1 MITNKGK
8 EIIAKYLLGTA
19 PSFASYIAV
28 GCGPKPRP
36 ASSQITGA
44 SSSGTTVTC
53 ASTASLWIGAAV
65 YKVVSGTG
73 SIPDNALVTEI
84 LSSTQFKLSIA
95 PTAALSGATVQV
107 ETDNTKECL
116 DFEMFRVP
124 IISRGYVN
132 ENGTDKLIFT
142 AELPTEERYEISEI
156 GIFSAGL
163 NSSAGANDSKTIFA
177 FSDSENWK
185 YKSGSVEANPFPILS
200 TLTPNAFNII
210 STSEDVIDTSADNPA
225 FLDATRAARYEGPRY
240 LNRTIL
246 MRGDTAFISGTRGS
260 FAISEN
266 TKYLQLSDQTFNFN
280 KNSSADLLKIAF
292 SLINVDG
299 NDTAVPE
306 KVNIVVK
313 FSNSDE
319 TQYAKFEAQVL
330 DASQQFAENRYFVAS
345 SRFDELVY
353 SSTFSWSSMTV
364 AKIYVSVIDSI
375 SATNIAA
382 SAGNVTLTTAAHGFP
397 VNATITAATKTGDS
411 ISYVAANSFQAGD
424 VVDIS
429 GITSS
434 PVGELN
440 ISNAIITYAESTYFT
455 VKAATTTPATYTSG
469 GTAVI
474 KNKYIEF
481 THPTSNYTGV
491 HAITSVPSSTTFEYY
506 VAGASLT
513 STPLSPS
520 GTVNL
525 ASSEYFVSLDAIR
538 LDNIATVNPIYGLT
552 GYSLVQ
558 NQDAVT
564 VKKNPNTN
572 NYIEFRVNLGVL

>member
-36 ASSQITGA
+36 NIYTITSA
-44 SSSGTTVTC
+44 SSSGTTITC
-53 ASTASLWIGAAV
+53 TSTEGLWIGASV
-65 YKVVSGTG
+65 YNVTAGTG
-73 SIPDNALVTEI
+73 TIPDNALVTEI
-84 LSSTQFKLSIA
+84 LSSTQFKISVA
-95 PTAALSGATVQV
+95 PTVALSGATVQI
-107 ETDNTKECL
+107 ETDSTKECL

-124 IISRGYVN
+124 IISRGYTN
-132 ENGTDKLIFT
+132 DNGTDKLIFT

-163 NSSAGANDSKTIFA
+163 NSNAGVNDSKTIFA
-177 FSDSENWK
+177 FSDSEDWK
-185 YKSGSVEANPFPILS
+185 YKSGSVEASPFPILS

-210 STSEDVIDTSADNPA
+210 STSEDIIDTSADNPT
-225 FLDATRAARYEGPRY
+225 FLNTTRAARYEGPRY

-246 MRGDTAFISGTRGS
+246 MRGDTSFISGTKGS
-260 FAISEN
+260 FSIAEN
-266 TKYLQLSDQTFNFN
+266 TKYLQLSNQTFNFN

-330 DASQQFAENRYFVAS
+330 DASQQFSENRYFVAS

-353 SSTFSWSSMTV
+353 SSTFSWDSITI

-375 SATNIAA
+375 AATNISAT
-382 SAGNVTLTTAAHGFP
+382 AGNVTLTTAAHGLP
-397 VNATITAATKTGDS
+397 IDATITNVTKSGFVATYTAS
-411 ISYVAANSFQAGD
+411 NTFTAGD
-424 VVDIS
+424 VVNIS
-429 GITSS
+429 GVTSTPTNAFNIT
-434 PVGELN
+434 
-440 ISNAIITYAESTYFT
+440 NAVVTEATSTYFK
-455 VKAATTTPATYTSG
+455 VTTDNNVGTYTSG
-469 GTAVI
+469 GKAIIANTKINFAH
-474 KNKYIEF
+474 
-481 THPTSNYTGV
+481 TTSSYTGV
-491 HAITSVPSSTTFEYY
+491 QTVTSVPSTTTLVYY
-506 VAGASLT
+506 VSGASLP
-513 STPLSPS
+513 STALSPA
-520 GTVNL
+520 GTVDL
-525 ASSEYFVSLDAIR
+525 ASADYFVSLDAIR

-564 VKKNPNTN
+564 VKKNSNTN